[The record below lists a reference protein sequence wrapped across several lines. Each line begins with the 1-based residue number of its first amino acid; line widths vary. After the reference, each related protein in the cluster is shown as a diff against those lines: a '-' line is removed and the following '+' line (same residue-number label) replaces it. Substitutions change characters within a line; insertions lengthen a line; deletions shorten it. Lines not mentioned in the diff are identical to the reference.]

1 MRKKMLLQL
10 QRQLEIL
17 VRRRNNLQTKMEQ
30 IDDLPNDQITKNTY
44 REWHEIYCKVTYL
57 SLRIETIKSKME
69 LLAESDDVVKSVISG
84 SKGLFNYLIGGRNEN

>member
-57 SLRIETIKSKME
+57 NLRIETIKSKME